1 MPEDDG
7 RQSGAIGHHPTSG
20 SAVDRQR
27 KEGVEIVGLLTI
39 DRGRRVDL
47 ARPVRTFDT
56 AVIYYHKF
64 RLVHSD
70 TEYSYTV
77 RMADYPR

>member
-1 MPEDDG
+1 M
-7 RQSGAIGHHPTSG
+7 
-20 SAVDRQR
+20 VDERA
-27 KEGVEIVGLLTI
+27 
-39 DRGRRVDL
+39 DR
-47 ARPVRTFDT
+47 ARPIRTYDT

-77 RMADYPR
+77 RMADCSLMGLFDFLPGCGRGSTLLRV